1 MKNLY
6 NGNISETLWRSKQDN
21 ILRSYGYT
29 YDDLNRLQNAQ
40 YLRPVNPLLPNTNLN
55 PIVNTF
61 NESMQY
67 DKNGNIVALQ
77 RNGGMESQTQAPLI
91 DNLIYNYDGNQLTKV
106 DDLTFNYDGFN
117 DGANETTEYTYDLN
131 GNMITDQNKGI
142 KNGTNAA
149 ITYNHLNLPTKIMM
163 TGGVITY
170 VYNALGQKISKTV
183 NTTNTIPLST
193 SVTEYLGG
201 FQYNNSVLQFFPT
214 AEGYVKNTVV
224 NGANTYDYIFNY
236 TDHLGNIRLS
246 YGIAP
251 VTQLLT
257 IFEENNY
264 YPFGLKHETY
274 NYQLKGIVNLKDDLL
289 LVTPIDAKVA
299 AVIPPAGS
307 SKGQIVPNSGYQY
320 KFQGQ
325 ERQDELGLNWDSFK
339 WRNYDY
345 AIGRFMSIDPLTEEY
360 HTWSPYVFSG
370 NRVIDSR
377 ELEGLEPHSVHSSLD
392 DASKNFGQQYNGLSI
407 RMKGEVSTVFYSK
420 TVDGVTSYSYVNPIG
435 YPGSGAGDYT
445 LVNQK

>member
-6 NGNISETLWRSKQDN
+6 NGNISETLWRTNKDN
-21 ILRSYGYT
+21 VLRSYGYT
-29 YDDLNRLQNAQ
+29 YDDLNRLRNAQ
-40 YLRPVNPLLPNTNLN
+40 YLRPVNPLLPNTNLS

-193 SVTEYLGG
+193 PAPR
-201 FQYNNSVLQFFPT
+201 SVL
-214 AEGYVKNTVV
+214 
-224 NGANTYDYIFNY
+224 
-236 TDHLGNIRLS
+236 
-246 YGIAP
+246 
-251 VTQLLT
+251 
-257 IFEENNY
+257 
-264 YPFGLKHETY
+264 
-274 NYQLKGIVNLKDDLL
+274 
-289 LVTPIDAKVA
+289 
-299 AVIPPAGS
+299 
-307 SKGQIVPNSGYQY
+307 
-320 KFQGQ
+320 
-325 ERQDELGLNWDSFK
+325 
-339 WRNYDY
+339 
-345 AIGRFMSIDPLTEEY
+345 
-360 HTWSPYVFSG
+360 
-370 NRVIDSR
+370 
-377 ELEGLEPHSVHSSLD
+377 
-392 DASKNFGQQYNGLSI
+392 
-407 RMKGEVSTVFYSK
+407 
-420 TVDGVTSYSYVNPIG
+420 
-435 YPGSGAGDYT
+435 
-445 LVNQK
+445 